1 MELTPSKGG
10 AFEVT
15 LNGELLFS
23 KKELKRHATPGEVVG
38 LVQARIGD
46 PIPREE

>member
-1 MELTPSKGG
+1 MDLVPSKGG

-23 KKELKRHATPGEVVG
+23 KKALKRHANPGEVAG
-38 LVQARIGD
+38 LVEARLGP
-46 PIPREE
+46 PIERE